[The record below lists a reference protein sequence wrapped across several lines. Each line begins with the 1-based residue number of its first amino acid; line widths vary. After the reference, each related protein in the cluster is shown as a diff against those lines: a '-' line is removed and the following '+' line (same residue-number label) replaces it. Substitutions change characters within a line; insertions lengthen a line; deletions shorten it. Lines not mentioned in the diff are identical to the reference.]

1 MTREEWDAKWLVAFN
16 HFYEHGRSF
25 ERASSRAWTETK
37 LKFGPRPEGT
47 QGLPLGYRIGVELLL
62 SKLRGIAAKEL
73 NPMSQR
79 IVNAAIYTVV
89 AVMAAFQA
97 TGMPQTPEAWAGLAV
112 LAVTTF
118 WGKFSTS
125 TRLVAAN
132 RVGE

>member
-1 MTREEWDAKWLVAFN
+1 VTRAEWDAKWLSAFN
-16 HFYEHGRSF
+16 HFYERGRSF
-25 ERASSRAWTETK
+25 EKASERAWTETK

-47 QGLPLGYRIGVELLL
+47 KGLPLGYRIGVELLL
-62 SKLRGIAAKEL
+62 SKLRGLAAKEK

-79 IVNAAIYTVV
+79 ILNAAIYTVV
-89 AVMAAFQA
+89 AVLAAFQA
-97 TGMPQTPEAWAGLAV
+97 TGLPQTTEAWVGLAV

-125 TRLVAAN
+125 TRLVFPN